1 MKGFFPLARNLML
14 QKHGNFLNVH
24 LNYTS
29 SETFRISLMHRERI
43 RHRMKMEK
51 RKFRIGELSSVLGV
65 EQFVV
70 RFWEKE
76 FVIKS
81 TRSAGGQRFYDEDD
95 LKRFQIIKSLLYEQ
109 GFTIAGAR
117 KQLKARNTQPMGAII
132 ASQKTSL
139 DSSLDK
145 STRDEKNSTSSSV
158 HEESER
164 VAQQI
169 ATLQKKL
176 VQLRELL

>member
-1 MKGFFPLARNLML
+1 
-14 QKHGNFLNVH
+14 
-24 LNYTS
+24 
-29 SETFRISLMHRERI
+29 
-43 RHRMKMEK
+43 MKMEK
-51 RKFRIGELSSVLGV
+51 RKFRIGELSSILGL

-76 FVIKS
+76 FAIKS

-117 KQLKARNTQPMGAII
+117 KQLKARGVQPLGMII

-139 DSSLDK
+139 DLTLEK
-145 STRDEKNSTSSSV
+145 AHQRDEKGSTL
-158 HEESER
+158 EESER
-164 VAQQI
+164 IAQQI
-169 ATLQKKL
+169 ATLQRKL

>member
-1 MKGFFPLARNLML
+1 
-14 QKHGNFLNVH
+14 
-24 LNYTS
+24 
-29 SETFRISLMHRERI
+29 
-43 RHRMKMEK
+43 MKMEK
-51 RKFRIGELSSVLGV
+51 RKFRIGELSSILGL

-76 FVIKS
+76 FAIKS

-117 KQLKARNTQPMGAII
+117 KQLKARSAQPLGTII

-139 DSSLDK
+139 DLTLEKTHHREDK
-145 STRDEKNSTSSSV
+145 STA

-164 VAQQI
+164 IAQQI
-169 ATLQKKL
+169 ATLQRKL

>member
-1 MKGFFPLARNLML
+1 
-14 QKHGNFLNVH
+14 
-24 LNYTS
+24 
-29 SETFRISLMHRERI
+29 
-43 RHRMKMEK
+43 MKMEK
-51 RKFRIGELSSVLGV
+51 RKFRIGELSNVLGV

-76 FVIKS
+76 FTIKS

-117 KQLKARNTQPMGAII
+117 KQLKARGVQPMGTII

-139 DSSLDK
+139 ELPL
-145 STRDEKNSTSSSV
+145 EKTAQREGSV

-169 ATLQKKL
+169 AILQKKL

>member
-1 MKGFFPLARNLML
+1 
-14 QKHGNFLNVH
+14 
-24 LNYTS
+24 
-29 SETFRISLMHRERI
+29 
-43 RHRMKMEK
+43 MKMEK

-76 FVIKS
+76 FAIKS

-117 KQLKARNTQPMGAII
+117 KQLKARTTQPMGVII

-139 DSSLDK
+139 DLSLDK
-145 STRDEKNSTSSSV
+145 STREEKGSA

>member
-1 MKGFFPLARNLML
+1 
-14 QKHGNFLNVH
+14 
-24 LNYTS
+24 
-29 SETFRISLMHRERI
+29 
-43 RHRMKMEK
+43 MKMEK
-51 RKFRIGELSSVLGV
+51 RKFRIGELSNVLGI

-76 FVIKS
+76 FTIKS

-117 KQLKARNTQPMGAII
+117 KQLKARGVQPMGTII

-139 DSSLDK
+139 ELPL
-145 STRDEKNSTSSSV
+145 EKTAQREGSV

-169 ATLQKKL
+169 AILQKKL

>member
-1 MKGFFPLARNLML
+1 
-14 QKHGNFLNVH
+14 
-24 LNYTS
+24 
-29 SETFRISLMHRERI
+29 MHVERI
-43 RHRMKMEK
+43 RLRMKMEK
-51 RKFRIGELSSVLGV
+51 RKFRIGELSNVLGV

-76 FVIKS
+76 FGIKS

-95 LKRFQIIKSLLYEQ
+95 LKRFQAIKSLLYEQ

-117 KQLKARNTQPMGAII
+117 KQLKARGPHTIGNII

-139 DSSLDK
+139 DLSLDK
-145 STRDEKNSTSSSV
+145 KEEKGSAQ
-158 HEESER
+158 EESER
-164 VAQQI
+164 IAQQI
-169 ATLQKKL
+169 AVLQKKL

>member
-1 MKGFFPLARNLML
+1 M
-14 QKHGNFLNVH
+14 NVH
-24 LNYTS
+24 LNYTL
-29 SETFRISLMHRERI
+29 SETFRNSLTLRERI
-43 RHRMKMEK
+43 RVTMKMEK
-51 RKFRIGELSSVLGV
+51 RKFRIGELSTILGI

-76 FVIKS
+76 FSIKS

-117 KQLKARNTQPMGAII
+117 KQLKAHSTQSMGTII
-132 ASQKTSL
+132 ASHKTSL
-139 DSSLDK
+139 ESSQEK
-145 STRDEKNSTSSSV
+145 TMTREEKNTAQ
-158 HEESER
+158 EESER
-164 VAQQI
+164 IAQQI
-169 ATLQKKL
+169 AILQKKL

>member
-1 MKGFFPLARNLML
+1 ML
-14 QKHGNFLNVH
+14 
-24 LNYTS
+24 
-29 SETFRISLMHRERI
+29 IERI
-43 RHRMKMEK
+43 RPRMKMEK

-76 FVIKS
+76 FAIKS

-117 KQLKARNTQPMGAII
+117 KQLKARGAQPMGVII

-139 DSSLDK
+139 ETPS
-145 STRDEKNSTSSSV
+145 EKTAREEKGFAHGSA